1 MLRSE
6 NSYSNFVSLAKI
18 VMPIVGLGMLSSL
31 FLINRTPDQSTAIP
45 YSDVELNEILH
56 GQRLSEPKYR
66 GTLEDQSEVM
76 VDAERAQPDPQNDAI
91 INAQIVRG
99 TITQTT
105 GAVITLTAPNGLF
118 DQSLQVAKAM
128 NGAVVTHSDGY
139 TLTSDTL
146 LAQIDRLDF
155 QTVSDVVIVGPDI
168 RIEAGRM
175 HLRNQGV
182 PKSELADFTQGVKV
196 VYTPP
201 TRAEK

>member
-6 NSYSNFVSLAKI
+6 NSYSTFVSLAKI
-18 VMPIVGLGMLSSL
+18 IMPIVGLGMLSSL

-66 GTLEDQSEVM
+66 GTLEDRSKVM
-76 VDAERAQPDPQNDAI
+76 VDAARAQPDAQNDAI
-91 INAQIVRG
+91 INAQIVKG
-99 TITQTT
+99 TITQPDGTM
-105 GAVITLTAPNGLF
+105 ITLTAPDGLF
-118 DQSLQVAKAM
+118 DQSLQLAKAF
-128 NGAVVTHSDGY
+128 NGAVLTHSDGY
-139 TLTSDTL
+139 ILTSDTL
-146 LAQIDRLDF
+146 FAQIDRLDF
-155 QTVSDVVIVGPDI
+155 QTESDVLIVGPDI

-175 HLRNQGV
+175 HLRSQGA
-182 PKSELADFTQGVKV
+182 PMSELADFTQGVKV